1 VRGIERSPAKRE
13 REKERERE
21 REREILRDS
30 VESRFPRARDSSRA
44 RKACLSQPPPPRRG
58 GGRADAVIDRQ
69 IQFRADNET
78 PRGRAKG
85 CVRRLRVERMIVLI
99 PIESRRSR
107 TSNREAPSARGIA
120 RGRHL
125 SRKLAK
131 RENERQRERER
142 EENDR
147 ERSSD
152 RLTLASARFVE
163 PAYAVALD
171 WHEMIEIES
180 LEFLDD
186 SQNEI
191 RPVPIKNRSRIARR
205 TRTRQIKP
213 AGDREDTLCTRG
225 VVPLPRSASP
235 FSWYFIAR
243 IPALSRRWID
253 NQSFPFPLSTFLLI
267 AH

>member
-13 REKERERE
+13 KERERE
-21 REREILRDS
+21 RETLRDS

-85 CVRRLRVERMIVLI
+85 CVRRLHVERMIVLI

-131 RENERQRERER
+131 RTRDGEKEKERRMI
-142 EENDR
+142 

-163 PAYAVALD
+163 PACVVALD
-171 WHEMIEIES
+171 WHEMIEIEIES
-180 LEFLDD
+180 LGFLDD

-191 RPVPIKNRSRIARR
+191 RPVPIKNRSRIARQ

-213 AGDREDTLCTRG
+213 GGDREDTLCTRG
-225 VVPLPRSASP
+225 VPFPRSASP

-243 IPALSRRWID
+243 IPPLSRRWID